1 MTPEEIALLPY
12 RSCVGL
18 MILNN
23 DSHVFVGQRIDTS
36 EPAWQMPQ
44 GGMDDGESSRDAALR
59 ELGEETGLTAND
71 VQIVA
76 ESSLWRTYDLPHER
90 VPKMW
95 NGRYRGQQ
103 QKWFL
108 LRFLS
113 NDSAINI
120 QTEEPEFNQWR
131 WLETSMLVDNVVPFK
146 RDVYASVVEEF
157 STLLF
162 AR

>member
-18 MILNN
+18 MILNKA
-23 DSHVFVGQRIDTS
+23 SQVFVGQRIDTP

-44 GGMDDGESSRDAALR
+44 GGMEESETPLTAALR
-59 ELGEETGLTAND
+59 ELGEETGLTATD
-71 VQIVA
+71 VEIVM

-90 VPKMW
+90 VPKIW
-95 NGRYRGQQ
+95 NGQYRGQQ

-113 NDSAINI
+113 DESVINI
-120 QTEEPEFNQWR
+120 DTEQPEFSQWL
-131 WLETSMLVDNVVPFK
+131 WLEPGLLVEKAVPFK
-146 RDVYASVVEEF
+146 RDVYASVLDEF
-157 STLLF
+157 SPLL
-162 AR
+162 